1 MERVQPKNASMT
13 RSSPIRTVLVDGNQ
27 ECLTRLEKWIGT
39 LPDLELV
46 GTAGSGVEALN
57 QCRLFRPDLVIMDV
71 TLPVMSGYEAAARIK
86 EAGQCPTVILMSF
99 FHLDESYGKD
109 DYSKADALL
118 NKDAVYEDLI
128 PTVTR
133 LFSETVGVQ
142 GQAININMM

>member
-1 MERVQPKNASMT
+1 MQPKNASVK
-13 RSSPIRTVLVDGNQ
+13 RSAPIRTVLVDGNQ
-27 ECLTRLEKWIGT
+27 ECLTRLGKWMRT

-46 GTAGSGVEALN
+46 GTACSGIEALE

-71 TLPVMSGYEAAARIK
+71 TLPIMSGYEATVRIK
-86 EAGQCPTVILMSF
+86 KSGQCTTVILMSF

>member
-27 ECLTRLEKWIGT
+27 ECLARLEKWIGT

-99 FHLDESYGKD
+99 FHLDEVYGKD
-109 DYSKADALL
+109 DPSKADALL
-118 NKDAVYEDLI
+118 NKDALYEELI

-133 LFSETVGVQ
+133 LFPDKWECREV
-142 GQAININMM
+142 M